1 MDVNDTVL
9 DVVDRVATGDIRT
22 KLRDLLGCFLF
33 KGEDV
38 YKKVKVLSG
47 GEKGRLAL
55 CKMILEPRNFLVLD
69 EPTNHLD
76 ILSKEIL
83 KKAINAFE
91 GTVLIISHDRDF
103 LSGLTTRTVEFT
115 KQGIKEHIGSIE
127 DFLAKKQMEDMRM
140 LAKKEDDVP
149 AAGKRPVVNNS
160 AVSKDDTDKKKE
172 QEKQLRKL
180 KNDLEKSEGII
191 ATLEADIQNLDNK
204 LQDPALFQ
212 QLTQDPAFY
221 ANYDKLKKQLDEE
234 MVKWEMISQQI
245 TELG

>member
-1 MDVNDTVL
+1 
-9 DVVDRVATGDIRT
+9 
-22 KLRDLLGCFLF
+22 
-33 KGEDV
+33 
-38 YKKVKVLSG
+38 
-47 GEKGRLAL
+47 
-55 CKMILEPRNFLVLD
+55 
-69 EPTNHLD
+69 LD

-149 AAGKRPVVNNS
+149 ATGKRPVVNNS

-191 ATLEADIQNLDNK
+191 VTLEADIQNLDNK

>member
-1 MDVNDTVL
+1 
-9 DVVDRVATGDIRT
+9 
-22 KLRDLLGCFLF
+22 
-33 KGEDV
+33 
-38 YKKVKVLSG
+38 
-47 GEKGRLAL
+47 
-55 CKMILEPRNFLVLD
+55 
-69 EPTNHLD
+69 
-76 ILSKEIL
+76 
-83 KKAINAFE
+83 
-91 GTVLIISHDRDF
+91 
-103 LSGLTTRTVEFT
+103 
-115 KQGIKEHIGSIE
+115 
-127 DFLAKKQMEDMRM
+127 
-140 LAKKEDDVP
+140 
-149 AAGKRPVVNNS
+149 VNNS